1 MKSINCVL
9 KLIGLIVSVAAITT
23 VIVVFR
29 KQICNF
35 FKKLR
40 SFFGIEIVRL
50 DDSYD
55 YDDYDD
61 FADIDC

>member
-1 MKSINCVL
+1 MKSINCAL

-23 VIVVFR
+23 VIVMFR

-40 SFFGIEIVRL
+40 SFFGIEIERL
-50 DDSYD
+50 DYPYD
-55 YDDYDD
+55 YDDFND